1 MSKAKPGPAGADPKR
16 IARSEPRPPLGLDEL
31 LEILQRRELL
41 TAQQT
46 KEIEARA
53 TTLRSRVLK
62 DRVGSVRSQAASR
75 YEVTPVELV
84 AAMAF
89 SHPNRQHG
97 KLDEDAL
104 AEALAEESG
113 IPYLKIDPLRVD
125 NDLVVKT
132 LSRPFARHHV
142 VIPVAREG
150 DTLCLTLTDPFDTTL
165 RQTLEDL
172 IQAPLTYVVTAKL
185 DVLQVIDRVYGFRAK
200 VSQAETELGGSGSSA
215 LV

>member
-1 MSKAKPGPAGADPKR
+1 MSQANPGPGGDGPKPVQ
-16 IARSEPRPPLGLDEL
+16 RSEPRPPLGLDEL
-31 LEILQRRELL
+31 LEILQRQEFL
-41 TAQQT
+41 TEPQT

-89 SHPNRQHG
+89 AHPTRPHG

-104 AEALAEESG
+104 AELLAVESG
-113 IPYLKIDPLRVD
+113 IPYLKIDPLRID
-125 NDLVVKT
+125 NDLVTKT

-142 VIPVAREG
+142 VIPVAR
-150 DTLCLTLTDPFDTTL
+150 
-165 RQTLEDL
+165 
-172 IQAPLTYVVTAKL
+172 
-185 DVLQVIDRVYGFRAK
+185 
-200 VSQAETELGGSGSSA
+200 
-215 LV
+215 